1 MVSDTSTGG
10 EGSAAFRVK
19 VFVGLA
25 GEPAVFGAFDTGQFI
40 RSNRACLHE
49 TIFDL
54 SDMFRQRKPT
64 HNISHDSVTEN

>member
-10 EGSAAFRVK
+10 ERSAAFRVK

-25 GEPAVFGAFDTGQFI
+25 GEPAVFGTVDTGQFI

-54 SDMFRQRKPT
+54 TDMFRRRKQAR
-64 HNISHDSVTEN
+64 NVSHDSVTEI